1 MMVGED
7 YHFFNRAN
15 HPAPDDFPEY
25 YSELLSFAEVSV
37 KIWDPYFNSG
47 DEDLFTNVQA
57 GVNVTIMYMYKA
69 PVGRRSFSPLP
80 ADVKSWVSSKLP
92 RGAGTLKVAYLP
104 STDASLFEERKWH
117 DRFLILDDTLVFLI
131 GASLTSQMK
140 NAKCFGIYDI
150 TSNTD
155 AALIMER
162 FEKTLYEVENR
173 GYWI

>member
-1 MMVGED
+1 M
-7 YHFFNRAN
+7 
-15 HPAPDDFPEY
+15 
-25 YSELLSFAEVSV
+25 
-37 KIWDPYFNSG
+37 
-47 DEDLFTNVQA
+47 
-57 GVNVTIMYMYKA
+57 TIMYMYKA
-69 PVGRRSFSPLP
+69 PVGRRSLSPLP

-155 AALIMER
+155 TALIMER

>member
-57 GVNVTIMYMYKA
+57 GVM
-69 PVGRRSFSPLP
+69 
-80 ADVKSWVSSKLP
+80 
-92 RGAGTLKVAYLP
+92 
-104 STDASLFEERKWH
+104 
-117 DRFLILDDTLVFLI
+117 
-131 GASLTSQMK
+131 
-140 NAKCFGIYDI
+140 
-150 TSNTD
+150 
-155 AALIMER
+155 
-162 FEKTLYEVENR
+162 
-173 GYWI
+173 